1 MEIIVSIII
10 GVVGIAASWYIT
22 RKYYLKSLHDQR
34 EEFLSAEKDY
44 RRIIEKYA
52 DKQNADV
59 LVNKKLLEEKRI
71 TDCINRYVATGGG
84 EFLITMIDTY
94 SDLSNREK
102 ADLLDMALLRAKGR
116 KAKDNPFR
124 NRDTSEK

>member
-10 GVVGIAASWYIT
+10 GTIGIAASWYIT

-52 DKQNADV
+52 DKQNNDT
-59 LVNKKLLEEKRI
+59 LINKKLLEEKRI
-71 TDCINRYVATGGG
+71 TDCMNRYTTTGGG
-84 EFLITMIDTY
+84 DFLITMIDSY
-94 SDLSNREK
+94 PDLSNQEK
-102 ADLLDMALLRAKGR
+102 ADLLDTALLRARGR

-124 NRDTSEK
+124 DRDIKI